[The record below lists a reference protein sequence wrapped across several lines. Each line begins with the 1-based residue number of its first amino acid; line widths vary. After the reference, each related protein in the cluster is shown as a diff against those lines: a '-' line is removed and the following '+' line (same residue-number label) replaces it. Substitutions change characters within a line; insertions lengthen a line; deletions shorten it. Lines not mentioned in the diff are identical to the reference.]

1 MHSLLW
7 NMPHSWYAH
16 MIIHSNVT
24 SHLGGS
30 WSQKTYAK
38 ILHQCKVSSLRK
50 FVQNVLI
57 GFGQSICFPKNV
69 SSAYILTNTENQ
81 IKLSLP
87 KDTALGELLHN
98 YQVIQNTA
106 NRAFPRLK
114 TCFAADTSERCE
126 RSLPLIKH
134 LENSPTIWRAPYM
147 FKYPY

>member
-69 SSAYILTNTENQ
+69 SSAFILTNTEKQ
-81 IKLSLP
+81 IKVVFAQRHNFRWASSQLSSYT
-87 KDTALGELLHN
+87 K
-98 YQVIQNTA
+98 TA

-147 FKYPY
+147 YKYPY

>member
-134 LENSPTIWRAPYM
+134 FGEFSYYM
-147 FKYPY
+147 EGALYV

>member
-16 MIIHSNVT
+16 MIILQCHSY
-24 SHLGGS
+24 LGGS
-30 WSQKTYAK
+30 WSQKIMPKSYTSAK
-38 ILHQCKVSSLRK
+38 SLPWESLFKMCLLDLVKAYVS
-50 FVQNVLI
+50 
-57 GFGQSICFPKNV
+57 PKNV
-69 SSAYILTNTENQ
+69 SSAYILTNTEKQ

-87 KDTALGELLHN
+87 KDTTLGELLLHN

-147 FKYPY
+147 YKYPY